1 MLFYKYFKQT
11 IGVTIRARIISQ
23 RRFPQFSDPGC
34 GVLNI
39 DPVFSTPEIAENSL
53 QESLLAPST
62 DPHQLSNTNNRSVF
76 DLTYTRQLKLAELRE
91 ARINIRQDR
100 V

>member
-1 MLFYKYFKQT
+1 MIENNIEMIYD
-11 IGVTIRARIISQ
+11 ISAGRIRE
-23 RRFPQFSDPGC
+23 
-34 GVLNI
+34 V
-39 DPVFSTPEIAENSL
+39 
-53 QESLLAPST
+53 
-62 DPHQLSNTNNRSVF
+62 

>member
-1 MLFYKYFKQT
+1 MRRSRLRENSSWVQQEKIAPGLGKVYAW
-11 IGVTIRARIISQ
+11 VRAR
-23 RRFPQFSDPGC
+23 R
-34 GVLNI
+34 L
-39 DPVFSTPEIAENSL
+39 AEY
-53 QESLLAPST
+53 
-62 DPHQLSNTNNRSVF
+62 